1 MQLDSNAL
9 LAFNRLRGSCP
20 SFGNG
25 VVMPSRVV
33 VEMLIYSAK
42 LTTASFLVAVC
53 GCRVRLKRAI
63 ARNRGREENILFSA
77 A

>member
-1 MQLDSNAL
+1 VQLDSNAL
-9 LAFNRLRGSCP
+9 LAVNRLRGLCP

-25 VVMPSRVV
+25 VVMPSG
-33 VEMLIYSAK
+33 VEMLINSAK
-42 LTTASFLVAVC
+42 LTVVSFLVAVC
-53 GCRVRLKRAI
+53 GCGVRLKCAI

>member
-25 VVMPSRVV
+25 VVMASGVV
-33 VEMLIYSAK
+33 MEMLIYSAK
-42 LTTASFLVAVC
+42 LTAVSSLVAFC
-53 GCRVRLKRAI
+53 GCCARLKCAI
-63 ARNRGREENILFSA
+63 ARNRGREENILFPA

>member
-25 VVMPSRVV
+25 VVIPSG
-33 VEMLIYSAK
+33 
-42 LTTASFLVAVC
+42 VC
-53 GCRVRLKRAI
+53 GCGVRLKCAI